1 MAITGQWQNLPHGH
15 YENAVSICAPSS
27 YLPGKTGIMC
37 ILLHIFRV
45 AYSLRVPISG
55 EVPPSSA

>member
-1 MAITGQWQNLPHGH
+1 MAITGQWQDLPHGH
-15 YENAVSICAPSS
+15 YKDAVSICAMSS
-27 YLPGKTGIMC
+27 CLHGKLGTMC
-37 ILLHIFRV
+37 ILLHTFRV